1 MWQKSNIVSYRHF
14 RTGRRGLLVGGL
26 QLAFCGLLSWR
37 MHHLQVEKAESFRL
51 VADENSI
58 NLRLIPNQRGE
69 IYDRNGIKLAGND
82 ASFSV
87 TMVAEKAGDDV
98 DVILELLSALINLST
113 EDIERSKVELERS
126 PKFLPVTIAD
136 RLEREDIEKISEN
149 AHMLPGINRAIAF
162 SRTYPLGEIFAHVVG
177 YVGPVSSRD
186 LEVRKDPDPLL
197 KIPRFQI
204 GKVGIERELE
214 TALRGKAGIKKV
226 EVNAL
231 GREMREIDRT
241 EGSKGANLKLTLDTN
256 LQAYVRARLGKESAS
271 VVVMDCK
278 NGEIL
283 AICSSPAYDPNKFV
297 RGISFDDYGTLRDDN
312 RRPLASKTVQ
322 DAYPPGS
329 TFKMVTILAA
339 LEAGIINHR
348 EKIKCNGYVEV
359 SNRKFHCWKRDG
371 HGSVDLVKSLRESCD
386 VYYYEL
392 AQQVGI
398 EKIAEVARI
407 LGLGQ
412 SFDIQMSAVTSGIV
426 PDKLWK
432 LNARSREWVVGDT
445 VNTSIGQGY
454 VLSSPLQLAV
464 MIARIATGNEI
475 SPKLIKSIN
484 GVEADKEPHQLNVN
498 KNNLNLIR
506 KALFEVTNDKRGTA
520 YDSRVL
526 DKNSQII
533 GKSGTSQVR
542 NISAVER
549 TLGVLENKD
558 LPWEQR
564 DHALFVNY
572 APYDDP
578 KIAVSVVVEHGGS
591 GSTVAAPIARDI
603 TLQAIYGG
611 TPPITAYPIED
622 RAKIYNQQL
631 ELKKLMPK
639 ATKSSK
645 VQA

>member
-98 DVILELLSALINLST
+98 DVILELLSALINLSA

-136 RLEREDIEKISEN
+136 RLEREDIEKISDN

-214 TALRGKAGIKKV
+214 TTLRGKAGIKKV

-297 RGISFDDYGTLRDDN
+297 RGISFNDYGKLRDDN

>member
-1 MWQKSNIVSYRHF
+1 MWHKSNIVSYRHF
-14 RTGRRGLLVGGL
+14 RTGRRGLLIGGL
-26 QLAFCGLLSWR
+26 QLGFCGLLAWR
-37 MHHLQVEKAESFRL
+37 MHHLQIEKAESFRL
-51 VADENSI
+51 LADENRI
-58 NLRLIPNQRGE
+58 NLRLVPNQRGE
-69 IYDRNGIKLAGND
+69 IYDRNGVKLAGNE
-82 ASFSV
+82 ASYSV
-87 TMVAEKAGDDV
+87 TMVAEDAGDI
-98 DVILELLSALINLST
+98 DVIFERLSKLINLSP
-113 EDIERSKVELERS
+113 EDVERSKAELERS
-126 PKFLPVTIAD
+126 AKFLPVTITD
-136 RLEREDIEKISEN
+136 RLEREDIEKIHSN
-149 AHMLPGINRAIAF
+149 APMLPGINPEIAF

-186 LEVRKDPDPLL
+186 LEIREDPDPLL

-204 GKVGIERELE
+204 GKVGVERELE
-214 TALRGKAGIKKV
+214 ATLRGKAGTKKV

-231 GREMREIDRT
+231 GRVMRELERK

-256 LQAYVRARLGKESAS
+256 LQAYVRARLGTESAS
-271 VVVMDCK
+271 AVVLDCK
-278 NGEIL
+278 TGEIL
-283 AICSSPAYDPNKFV
+283 AICSSPTYDPNKFV
-297 RGISFDDYGTLRDDN
+297 RGISFDDYGALRDDN
-312 RRPLASKTVQ
+312 HRPLASKTVQ

-348 EKIKCNGYVEV
+348 EKIRCNGHIEV

-371 HGSVDLVKSLRESCD
+371 HGNVDLVKSLRESCD

-392 AQQVGI
+392 AQKVGI

-412 SFDIQMSAVTSGIV
+412 SFDIEMSAVTSGIV
-426 PDKLWK
+426 PDKIWK
-432 LNARSREWVVGDT
+432 QKARSREWVVGDT
-445 VNTSIGQGY
+445 VNSSIGQGY

-475 SPKLIKSIN
+475 LPKLIKSVN
-484 GVEADKEPHQLNVN
+484 GVEKEKIPDQINLNE
-498 KNNLNLIR
+498 NNLNLIR
-506 KALFEVTNDKRGTA
+506 KALFEVTNHKRGTA
-520 YDSRVL
+520 YHSRVL
-526 DKNSQII
+526 DKKSQII

-549 TLGVLENKD
+549 TQGVLDNKD

-578 KIAVSVVVEHGGS
+578 KIAVSIVVEHGGS

-603 TLQAIYGG
+603 TLQAIYQG
-611 TPPITAYPIED
+611 TPPITAYPVED
-622 RAKIYNQQL
+622 RARIYDQQRD
-631 ELKKLMPK
+631 LKKLMPK
-639 ATKSSK
+639 TTKSSK

>member
-26 QLAFCGLLSWR
+26 QLGFCGLLAWR
-37 MHHLQVEKAESFRL
+37 MHHLQVENAESFRL
-51 VADENSI
+51 IADENRI
-58 NLRLIPNQRGE
+58 NVRLIPNQRGE
-69 IYDRNGIKLAGND
+69 IYDRNGVKLAGNE
-82 ASFSV
+82 ASYSV
-87 TMVAEKAGDDV
+87 TMVAEDAGDDV
-98 DVILELLSALINLST
+98 DVILELLSELINLSA
-113 EDIERSKVELERS
+113 EDIERSKFELERS

-136 RLEREDIEKISEN
+136 RLEREDINKISEN
-149 AHMLPGINRAIAF
+149 AHLLPGINRTIAF

-186 LEVRKDPDPLL
+186 LELRDDPDPLL
-197 KIPRFQI
+197 RIPRFQI
-204 GKVGIERELE
+204 GKVGVERELE
-214 TALRGKAGIKKV
+214 TTLRGKAGTKRV

-231 GREMREIDRT
+231 GREMREIERK
-241 EGSKGANLKLTLDTN
+241 EGSRGANLKLTLDTN
-256 LQAYVRARLGKESAS
+256 LQAYVRARLGTESAS
-271 VVVMDCK
+271 VVVLDCK
-278 NGEIL
+278 TGEVL

-297 RGISFDDYGTLRDDN
+297 RGISYDDYGKLRDDN
-312 RRPLASKTVQ
+312 HRPLASKTVQ

-329 TFKMVTILAA
+329 TFKMVTVLAA
-339 LEAGIINHR
+339 LEAGIIDHR
-348 EKIKCNGYVEV
+348 EKIRCNGHVEV

-371 HGSVDLVKSLRESCD
+371 HGNVDLVKSLRESCD

-392 AQQVGI
+392 AQKVGI
-398 EKIAEVARI
+398 EKIAEVAGI

-412 SFDIQMSAVTSGIV
+412 SFDIEMSAVTSGIM
-426 PDKLWK
+426 PDKIWK
-432 LNARSREWVVGDT
+432 QKARSREWVVGDT
-445 VNTSIGQGY
+445 VNSSIGQGY

-464 MIARIATGNEI
+464 MIARIATGNKI
-475 SPKLIKSIN
+475 LPKLIKSIN
-484 GVEADKEPHQLNVN
+484 GIENKKMPDKLNLK

-506 KALFEVTNDKRGTA
+506 KALFEVTNHKRGTA
-520 YDSRVL
+520 YPSRVL
-526 DKNSQII
+526 DKKSEIV

-542 NISAVER
+542 NISSIER

-603 TLQAIYGG
+603 TLQAIYQG
-611 TPPITAYPIED
+611 TPPITSYPLED
-622 RAKIYNQQL
+622 RARIYNQQRD
-631 ELKKLMPK
+631 LKKLMPK
-639 ATKSSK
+639 TTKSSK

>member
-1 MWQKSNIVSYRHF
+1 MWHKSNIVSYRHF
-14 RTGRRGLLVGGL
+14 RTGRRGLLIGGL
-26 QLAFCGLLSWR
+26 QLGFCGLLAWR
-37 MHHLQVEKAESFRL
+37 MHHLQIEKAESFRL
-51 VADENSI
+51 VADENRI

-69 IYDRNGIKLAGND
+69 IYDRNGVKLAGNE
-82 ASFSV
+82 ASYSV
-87 TMVAEKAGDDV
+87 TMVAEDAGDI
-98 DVILELLSALINLST
+98 DVIFERLSKLINLSP
-113 EDIERSKVELERS
+113 EDVERSKAELERS
-126 PKFLPVTIAD
+126 AKFLPVTITD
-136 RLEREDIEKISEN
+136 RLEREDIEKIHSN
-149 AHMLPGINRAIAF
+149 APMLPGINPEIAF

-186 LEVRKDPDPLL
+186 LEIREDPDPLL

-204 GKVGIERELE
+204 GKVGVERELE
-214 TALRGKAGIKKV
+214 ATLRGKAGTKKV

-231 GREMREIDRT
+231 GRVMRELERK

-256 LQAYVRARLGKESAS
+256 LQAYVRARLGTESAS
-271 VVVMDCK
+271 AVVLDCK
-278 NGEIL
+278 TGEIL
-283 AICSSPAYDPNKFV
+283 AICSSPTYDPNKFV
-297 RGISFDDYGTLRDDN
+297 RGISFDDYGALRDDN
-312 RRPLASKTVQ
+312 HRPLASKTVQ

-329 TFKMVTILAA
+329 TFKMVTSLAA

-348 EKIKCNGYVEV
+348 ERIRCNGHIEV
-359 SNRKFHCWKRDG
+359 SSRKFHCWKRDG
-371 HGSVDLVKSLRESCD
+371 HGNVDLVKSLRESCD

-392 AQQVGI
+392 AQKVGI

-412 SFDIQMSAVTSGIV
+412 SFDIEMSAVTSGIV
-426 PDKLWK
+426 PDKIWK
-432 LNARSREWVVGDT
+432 QKARSREWVVGDT
-445 VNTSIGQGY
+445 VNSSIGQGY

-475 SPKLIKSIN
+475 LPKLIKSVN
-484 GVEADKEPHQLNVN
+484 GVEKAKIPDQINLNE
-498 KNNLNLIR
+498 NNLNLIR
-506 KALFEVTNDKRGTA
+506 KALFEVTNHKRGTA
-520 YDSRVL
+520 YHSRVL
-526 DKNSQII
+526 DKKSQII

-549 TLGVLENKD
+549 TQGVLDNKD

-578 KIAVSVVVEHGGS
+578 KIAVSIVVEHGGS

-603 TLQAIYGG
+603 TLQAIYQG
-611 TPPITAYPIED
+611 TPPITAYPVED
-622 RAKIYNQQL
+622 RARIYDQQRD
-631 ELKKLMPK
+631 LKKLMPK
-639 ATKSSK
+639 TTKSSK

>member
-1 MWQKSNIVSYRHF
+1 MWHKSNIVSYRHF
-14 RTGRRGLLVGGL
+14 RTGRRGLLIGGL
-26 QLAFCGLLSWR
+26 QLGFCGLLAWR
-37 MHHLQVEKAESFRL
+37 MHHLQIEKAENFRL
-51 VADENSI
+51 VADENRI

-69 IYDRNGIKLAGND
+69 IYDRNGVKLAGNE
-82 ASFSV
+82 ASYSV
-87 TMVAEKAGDDV
+87 TVVAEDAGDL
-98 DVILELLSALINLST
+98 DVIFERLSKLINLSN
-113 EDIERSKVELERS
+113 EDIERSKAELERS
-126 PKFLPVTIAD
+126 AKFLPVTITD
-136 RLEREDIEKISEN
+136 RLEREDIEKIHSN
-149 AHMLPGINRAIAF
+149 APMLPGINPEIAF

-186 LEVRKDPDPLL
+186 LEIREDPDPLL

-204 GKVGIERELE
+204 GKVGVERELE
-214 TALRGKAGIKKV
+214 ATLRGKAGTKKV

-231 GREMREIDRT
+231 GRVMRELERK

-256 LQAYVRARLGKESAS
+256 LQAYVRARLGTESAS
-271 VVVMDCK
+271 VVVLDCRT
-278 NGEIL
+278 GEIL

-297 RGISFDDYGTLRDDN
+297 RGISFDDYGKLRDDTH
-312 RRPLASKTVQ
+312 RPLASKTVQ

-348 EKIKCNGYVEV
+348 EKIRCNGHIEV

-371 HGSVDLVKSLRESCD
+371 HGNVDLVKSLRESCD

-392 AQQVGI
+392 AQKVGI

-412 SFDIQMSAVTSGIV
+412 AFDIEMSAVTSGIV
-426 PDKLWK
+426 PDKIWK
-432 LNARSREWVVGDT
+432 QKARSREWVVGDT
-445 VNTSIGQGY
+445 VNSSIGQGY

-464 MIARIATGNEI
+464 MIARIASGNEI
-475 SPKLIKSIN
+475 LPKLIKSVN
-484 GVEADKEPHQLNVN
+484 GVEKEKIPDPLNLN
-498 KNNLNLIR
+498 ENNLNLIR
-506 KALFEVTNDKRGTA
+506 KALFEVTNHKRGTA

-526 DKNSQII
+526 DKKSQII

-542 NISAVER
+542 NISEVER
-549 TLGVLENKD
+549 TQGVLDNKD

-578 KIAVSVVVEHGGS
+578 KIAVSIVVEHGGS

-603 TLQAIYGG
+603 TLQAIYQG

-622 RAKIYNQQL
+622 RARIYDQQRD
-631 ELKKLMPK
+631 LKKLMPK
-639 ATKSSK
+639 TTKSSK

>member
-1 MWQKSNIVSYRHF
+1 MWHKSNIVSYRHF
-14 RTGRRGLLVGGL
+14 RTGRRGLLIGGL
-26 QLAFCGLLSWR
+26 QLGFCGLLAWR
-37 MHHLQVEKAESFRL
+37 MHHLQIEKAESFRL
-51 VADENSI
+51 VADENRI
-58 NLRLIPNQRGE
+58 NLRLVPNQRGE
-69 IYDRNGIKLAGND
+69 IYDRNGVKLAGNE
-82 ASFSV
+82 ASYSV
-87 TMVAEKAGDDV
+87 TMVAEDAGDI
-98 DVILELLSALINLST
+98 DVIFERLSKLINLSP
-113 EDIERSKVELERS
+113 EDVERSKAELERS
-126 PKFLPVTIAD
+126 AKFLPVTITD
-136 RLEREDIEKISEN
+136 RLEREDIEKIHSN
-149 AHMLPGINRAIAF
+149 APMLPGINPEIAF

-186 LEVRKDPDPLL
+186 LEIREDPDPLL

-204 GKVGIERELE
+204 GKVGVERELE
-214 TALRGKAGIKKV
+214 ATLRGKAGTKKV

-231 GREMREIDRT
+231 GRVMRELERK

-256 LQAYVRARLGKESAS
+256 LQAYVRARLGTESAS
-271 VVVMDCK
+271 AVVLDCK
-278 NGEIL
+278 TGEIL
-283 AICSSPAYDPNKFV
+283 AICSSPTYDPNKFV
-297 RGISFDDYGTLRDDN
+297 RGISFDDYGALRDDN
-312 RRPLASKTVQ
+312 HRPLASKTVQ

-348 EKIKCNGYVEV
+348 EKIRCNGHIEV

-371 HGSVDLVKSLRESCD
+371 HGNVDLVKSLRESCD

-392 AQQVGI
+392 AQKVGI

-412 SFDIQMSAVTSGIV
+412 SFDIEMSAVTSGIV
-426 PDKLWK
+426 PDKIWK
-432 LNARSREWVVGDT
+432 QKARSREWVVGDT
-445 VNTSIGQGY
+445 VNSSIGQGY

-475 SPKLIKSIN
+475 LPKLIKSVN
-484 GVEADKEPHQLNVN
+484 GVEKEKIPDQINLNE
-498 KNNLNLIR
+498 NNLNLIR
-506 KALFEVTNDKRGTA
+506 KALFEVTNHKRGTA
-520 YDSRVL
+520 YHSRVL
-526 DKNSQII
+526 DKKSQII

-549 TLGVLENKD
+549 TQGVLDNKD

-572 APYDDP
+572 APYHDP
-578 KIAVSVVVEHGGS
+578 KIAVSIGVEHGGS

-603 TLQAIYGG
+603 TLQAIYQG
-611 TPPITAYPIED
+611 TPPITAYPVED
-622 RAKIYNQQL
+622 RARIYDQQRD
-631 ELKKLMPK
+631 LKKLMPK
-639 ATKSSK
+639 TTKSSK

>member
-1 MWQKSNIVSYRHF
+1 MWQKSNIVSHRHF

-26 QLAFCGLLSWR
+26 QLGFCGLLAWR
-37 MHHLQVEKAESFRL
+37 MHHLQVENAESFRL
-51 VADENSI
+51 IADENRI
-58 NLRLIPNQRGE
+58 NVRLIPNQRGE
-69 IYDRNGIKLAGND
+69 IYDRNGVKLAGNE
-82 ASFSV
+82 ASYSV
-87 TMVAEKAGDDV
+87 TMVAEDAGDDV
-98 DVILELLSALINLST
+98 DVILELLSELINLSA
-113 EDIERSKVELERS
+113 EDIERSKFELERS

-136 RLEREDIEKISEN
+136 RLEREDINKISEN
-149 AHMLPGINRAIAF
+149 AHLLPGINRTIAF

-186 LEVRKDPDPLL
+186 LEIRDDPDPLL

-204 GKVGIERELE
+204 GKVGVERELE
-214 TALRGKAGIKKV
+214 ATLRGKAGTKKV

-231 GREMREIDRT
+231 GRVMRELERK

-256 LQAYVRARLGKESAS
+256 LQAYVRARLGTESAS
-271 VVVMDCK
+271 VVVLDCK
-278 NGEIL
+278 TGEIL

-297 RGISFDDYGTLRDDN
+297 RGISFDDYGKLRDDN
-312 RRPLASKTVQ
+312 HRPLASKTVQ

-348 EKIKCNGYVEV
+348 EKIRCNGHIEV

-371 HGSVDLVKSLRESCD
+371 HGNVDLVKSLRESCD

-392 AQQVGI
+392 AQKVGI

-412 SFDIQMSAVTSGIV
+412 SFDIEMSAVTSGIV
-426 PDKLWK
+426 PDKIWK
-432 LNARSREWVVGDT
+432 QKARSREWVVGDT
-445 VNTSIGQGY
+445 VNSSIGQGY

-475 SPKLIKSIN
+475 LPKLIKSVN
-484 GVEADKEPHQLNVN
+484 GVEKEKIPDQINLNE
-498 KNNLNLIR
+498 NNLNLIR
-506 KALFEVTNDKRGTA
+506 KALFEVTNHKRGTA
-520 YDSRVL
+520 YHSRVL
-526 DKNSQII
+526 DKKSQII

-549 TLGVLENKD
+549 TQGVLDNKD

-578 KIAVSVVVEHGGS
+578 KIAVSIVVEHGGS

-603 TLQAIYGG
+603 TLQAIYQG
-611 TPPITAYPIED
+611 TPPITAYPVED
-622 RAKIYNQQL
+622 RARIYDQQRD
-631 ELKKLMPK
+631 LKKLMPK
-639 ATKSSK
+639 TTKSSK

>member
-1 MWQKSNIVSYRHF
+1 MWHKSNIVSYRHF
-14 RTGRRGLLVGGL
+14 RTGRRGLLIGGL
-26 QLAFCGLLSWR
+26 QLGFCGLLAWR
-37 MHHLQVEKAESFRL
+37 MHHLQIEKAESFRL
-51 VADENSI
+51 VADENRI
-58 NLRLIPNQRGE
+58 NLRLVPNQRGE
-69 IYDRNGIKLAGND
+69 IYDRNGVKLAGNE
-82 ASFSV
+82 ASYSV
-87 TMVAEKAGDDV
+87 TMVAEDAGDI
-98 DVILELLSALINLST
+98 DVIFERLSKLINLSPK
-113 EDIERSKVELERS
+113 DVERSKAELERS
-126 PKFLPVTIAD
+126 AKFLPVTITD
-136 RLEREDIEKISEN
+136 RLEREDIEKIHSN
-149 AHMLPGINRAIAF
+149 APMLPGINPEIAF

-186 LEVRKDPDPLL
+186 LEIREDPDPLL

-204 GKVGIERELE
+204 GKVGVERELE
-214 TALRGKAGIKKV
+214 ATLRGKAGTKKV

-231 GREMREIDRT
+231 GRVMRELERK

-256 LQAYVRARLGKESAS
+256 LQAYVRARLGTESAS
-271 VVVMDCK
+271 AVVLDCK
-278 NGEIL
+278 TGEIL
-283 AICSSPAYDPNKFV
+283 AICSSPTYDPNKFV
-297 RGISFDDYGTLRDDN
+297 RGISFDDYGALRDDN
-312 RRPLASKTVQ
+312 HRPLASKTVQ

-348 EKIKCNGYVEV
+348 EKIRCNGHIEV

-371 HGSVDLVKSLRESCD
+371 HGNVDLVKSLRESCD

-392 AQQVGI
+392 AQKVGI

-412 SFDIQMSAVTSGIV
+412 SFDIEMSAVTSGIV
-426 PDKLWK
+426 PDKIWK
-432 LNARSREWVVGDT
+432 QKARSREWVVGDT
-445 VNTSIGQGY
+445 VNSSIGQGY

-475 SPKLIKSIN
+475 LPKLIKSVN
-484 GVEADKEPHQLNVN
+484 GVEKEKIPDQINLNE
-498 KNNLNLIR
+498 NNLNLIR
-506 KALFEVTNDKRGTA
+506 KALFEVTNHKRGTA
-520 YDSRVL
+520 YHSRVL
-526 DKNSQII
+526 DKKSQII

-549 TLGVLENKD
+549 TQGVLDNKD

-578 KIAVSVVVEHGGS
+578 KIAVSIVVEHGGS

-603 TLQAIYGG
+603 TLQAIYQG
-611 TPPITAYPIED
+611 TPPITAYPVED
-622 RAKIYNQQL
+622 RARIYDQQRD
-631 ELKKLMPK
+631 LKKLMPK
-639 ATKSSK
+639 TTKSSK

>member
-14 RTGRRGLLVGGL
+14 RTTRRGLLVGGL
-26 QLAFCGLLSWR
+26 QLGFCGLLAWR
-37 MHHLQVEKAESFRL
+37 MHHLQVEKADSFRL
-51 VADENSI
+51 IADENRI
-58 NLRLIPNQRGE
+58 NIRLIPNQRGE
-69 IYDRNGIKLAGND
+69 IYDRNGVKLAENE
-82 ASFSV
+82 ASYKI
-87 TMVAEKAGDDV
+87 TMVAEDAGDISL
-98 DVILELLSALINLST
+98 ILERLSKIIKLSP
-113 EDIERSKVELERS
+113 EDINRSKAELHRS
-126 PKFLPVTIAD
+126 AKFLPVTIVD
-136 RLEREDIEKISEN
+136 RLERDDIAKIAVN
-149 AHMLPGINRAIAF
+149 APMLPGINPEIGF

-186 LEVRKDPDPLL
+186 LELREDPDPLL
-197 KIPRFQI
+197 RIPRFQI

-214 TALRGKAGIKKV
+214 TTLRGKAGIKRV

-231 GREMREIDRT
+231 GRVMREIERK

-256 LQAYVRARLGKESAS
+256 LQAYVRARLGTESAS
-271 VVVMDCK
+271 VVVLDCK
-278 NGEIL
+278 SGEIL

-297 RGISFDDYGTLRDDN
+297 RGISFNDYGILRDDN
-312 RRPLASKTVQ
+312 HRPLASKTVQ

-329 TFKMVTILAA
+329 TFKMVTVLAA
-339 LEAGIINHR
+339 LEAGIIDHR
-348 EKIKCNGYVEV
+348 EKIRCNGHVEV
-359 SNRKFHCWKRDG
+359 SSRKFHCWKRDG
-371 HGSVDLVKSLRESCD
+371 HGNVDLVKSLRESCD

-392 AQQVGI
+392 AQRVGI

-407 LGLGQ
+407 LGLGK
-412 SFDIQMSAVTSGIV
+412 SFNIEMSAVTSGLV

-432 LNARSREWVVGDT
+432 QNARSREWVVGDT
-445 VNTSIGQGY
+445 VNSSIGQGY

-464 MIARIATGNEI
+464 MMARIATGNEI
-475 SPKLIKSIN
+475 LPKLIKSIN
-484 GVEADKEPHQLNVN
+484 GFESDAVPGELSLN
-498 KNNLNLIR
+498 KNNLKLIR

-520 YDSRVL
+520 YHSRVL
-526 DKNSQII
+526 DKKSKII

-542 NISAVER
+542 NISTVER

-558 LPWEQR
+558 LPWDQR

-603 TLQAIYGG
+603 TLQAIYKG
-611 TPPITAYPIED
+611 TPPITAYPVED
-622 RAKIYNQQL
+622 RARIYNQQRDL
-631 ELKKLMPK
+631 IKLMPK
-639 ATKSSK
+639 MTKSSK